1 MVEMY
6 RTIRNEQFLKVPSKS
21 HLEAPQDSRFVDE
34 NRWINVIYD

>member
-1 MVEMY
+1 MY

-21 HLEAPQDSRFVDE
+21 HLEAAQDPRFFDE